1 MTKSTVVHALGEA
14 ELNLVAGGVR
24 DNPWSDATN
33 RRIAA
38 QNGAE
43 GTYGGSPLSVHD
55 GGQLKPNHG
64 PAESAQRAF
73 PSPASRHPNDTKTH
87 P

>member
-43 GTYGGSPLSVHD
+43 GTYGGSLGDVIPGLVTAGS
-55 GGQLKPNHG
+55 GPNTPG
-64 PAESAQRAF
+64 
-73 PSPASRHPNDTKTH
+73 HPFN